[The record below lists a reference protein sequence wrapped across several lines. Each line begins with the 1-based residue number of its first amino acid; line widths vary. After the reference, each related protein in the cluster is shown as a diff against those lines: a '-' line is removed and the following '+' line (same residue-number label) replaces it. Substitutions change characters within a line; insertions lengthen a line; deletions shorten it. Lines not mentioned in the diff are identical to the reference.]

1 MDLAGI
7 RSAKRALGCSVVLR
21 CRLLRPFSD
30 SLKAK
35 FNREGHSPGP
45 FDRHLRTVAPIYSVT
60 GAMRTSGGFSAAYP
74 ALYLR

>member
-1 MDLAGI
+1 MG
-7 RSAKRALGCSVVLR
+7 RKGPFWCSVRLH

-30 SLKAK
+30 SFKAK

-45 FDRHLRTVAPIYSVT
+45 FDRAPPNRSAHLLGKP
-60 GAMRTSGGFSAAYP
+60 GARRTSGGFSAAYP